1 MHGPPQFCKLDPN
14 NIGSSKIEKPKEID
28 RENSSD
34 SIAVKK
40 CSLEKYVHRQY
51 RHVLFGS
58 DENRVCKVRPAVL
71 KAEITDV
78 DIFEETENILDSLEN
93 VESFSELGDL
103 KENIDK
109 VLNFISDQRSQLNV
123 RSPFG
128 RKLLS
133 IDDKC
138 DSEDCSGDRIVE
150 SDYEDDEEDPDGN
163 EDPEDYEDFDED
175 EFLLDEDQIYDML
188 HNTDDSEKISILNN
202 LLEKLEVILKSND
215 DPDLYVSAIQ
225 SLIAYISFIEELNN
239 EALTKGNTEMEKLER
254 WVKLLKMTYLSQIT
268 HFEIFYENS
277 IGNFSILMEM
287 ESLDKRDKNTVQ
299 TLNNFVFNFH
309 YASEIQNIIRKRDIA
324 DELEFIEDVAEDMKL
339 MKRAYETL
347 GFGEEFQDESYF
359 SRMLEDV
366 DEEDIHQ
373 TRKLLSI
380 SQDNDIEVIN
390 GHCDSDTHECDDK
403 DDGGVQ
409 YLGEKDA
416 GPTPDNVKA
425 CEQMLD
431 RARDILKINNFES
444 RQFTELDKSG
454 KIAYLRTYLKRKKS
468 SEEILNDYRDIRKN
482 TGNPTIESP
491 CENSLKTL
499 METLRSKSAD
509 DKSWLEHISSFLTQL
524 DAEDEELQQLELN
537 ELLELSEVLAKS
549 VVQAEGE
556 GEGENVGS
564 VDKNEFC
571 EKDDIDCI
579 KRSKAEVTVKP
590 TAKRPDR
597 KKNKDNK
604 IFKELS
610 KELNNAYKDA
620 RGDMNKKRQQV
631 SIANCQ
637 KFLTKSQNELEAL
650 SKLELEVDKIKSL
663 LPRKKITLIKKF
675 MTYMTK
681 VKTLFNEYKDISSA
695 LKDSSDVAICQP
707 ILKG

>member
-1 MHGPPQFCKLDPN
+1 MHGPPQFCKLDPS

-28 RENSSD
+28 RVNTSV

-40 CSLEKYVHRQY
+40 CSLEKYVHRY
-51 RHVLFGS
+51 VLFGS
-58 DENRVCKVRPAVL
+58 DENRVCKVRPAV
-71 KAEITDV
+71 KMTESKDV

-93 VESFSELGDL
+93 VESFSELDDL
-103 KENIDK
+103 KENLDK
-109 VLNFISDQRSQLNV
+109 VLNFIRDQRTQLNV
-123 RSPFG
+123 RNPFG

-133 IDDKC
+133 IDDGQC
-138 DSEDCSGDRIVE
+138 DSEDCSGDTIVE
-150 SDYEDDEEDPDGN
+150 SDYVNDEEDTDGN
-163 EDPEDYEDFDED
+163 EDLEDYEDLDED
-175 EFLLDEDQIYDML
+175 ENLLDEDQVYDLL
-188 HNTDDSEKISILNN
+188 HNADDIEKISILNN
-202 LLEKLEVILKSND
+202 LLEKLEMILKSND

-239 EALTKGNTEMEKLER
+239 DNEPHIKGNIEMEKLER

-287 ESLDKRDKNTVQ
+287 ESLDKRDKDTVQ

-347 GFGEEFQDESYF
+347 GFGEEVQDESYF

-380 SQDNDIEVIN
+380 SQDNDIEAIN
-390 GHCDSDTHECDDK
+390 GHCDIDTHECDDR

-416 GPTPDNVKA
+416 GPAPDNVKA

-444 RQFTELDKSG
+444 RQFTKLDKSG

-468 SEEILNDYRDIRKN
+468 SEAILNDYQDIIKN
-482 TGNPTIESP
+482 AGNPTIESP
-491 CENSLKTL
+491 CENSLKTA

-509 DKSWLEHISSFLTQL
+509 NKRWLEDISSFLTQL
-524 DAEDEELQQLELN
+524 NAEDEELQQLELN

-549 VVQAEGE
+549 AAQAEGE

-571 EKDDIDCI
+571 EKDDIECV

-590 TAKRPDR
+590 TTKRPDR

-620 RGDMNKKRQQV
+620 RDDTNKKHQHV

-637 KFLTKSQNELEAL
+637 KFLTKSRNELEAL
-650 SKLELEVDKIKSL
+650 TKLELEVDKIKSL

-681 VKTLFNEYKDISSA
+681 VKTLFDEYKDISST
-695 LKDSSDVAICQP
+695 LKDSSDIAICQP